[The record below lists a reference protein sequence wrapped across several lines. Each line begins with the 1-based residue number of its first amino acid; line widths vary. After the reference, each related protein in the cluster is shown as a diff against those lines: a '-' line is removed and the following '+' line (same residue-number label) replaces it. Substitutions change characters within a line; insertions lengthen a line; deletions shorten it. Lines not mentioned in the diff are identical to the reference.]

1 MRNRR
6 FSVLGLS
13 LLLSLFLSSIPVA
26 AAPGRDD
33 GFDRSVNRI
42 ERALARLTRFV
53 VHVFDD
59 TMSIPHP

>member
-13 LLLSLFLSSIPVA
+13 LLLSLFLSSIPA
-26 AAPGRDD
+26 SAAPGRDE
-33 GFDRSVNRI
+33 GFDRSVGRI
-42 ERALARLTRFV
+42 EQALSRLARFV

-59 TMSIPHP
+59 TLSVPRP